1 MAVQLS
7 SPGHKNVKEVQWLR
21 SSGWSRYS
29 LRERGEESEPLV
41 STEDIIYADVKI
53 AKPLNQQQQSPTGVV
68 KYLSHGTYNAAR
80 FVKGVSE
87 RMLKRCDRFSW
98 CLAAAS
104 AGQLCLWVTKRIEE
118 CHDYSTVVRKKA
130 ENEKQSNDGQ
140 SKVFPCN
147 DKQRLW
153 LLKLLV
159 ILLCCV
165 VLVVTFSLIVY
176 YVTGNK
182 YKENEDRL
190 ELSIS
195 TIKEKLD
202 LLQANF
208 THLQNQSSALN
219 ESYSELLSQ
228 NDELKTNHSEL
239 LSRYSSL
246 YENFTELT
254 LRFTA
259 LDDYCP
265 IANNITNERKCA
277 VCPKDWLLFN
287 KMCYLFSTV
296 TKTWNKSRDYCA
308 SLKGHLVIIE
318 NAEEQR
324 FLINTTKS
332 KEGPYWIG
340 LTDQE
345 IEGHFVWVNNGS
357 LDGNNSFWGQREHD
371 NGFEPDNW
379 TGDGNGGE
387 DCVQLQV
394 NQKYNGWYDAA
405 CSKKE
410 KMICEANIGDLQQAR
425 RRPK

>member
-1 MAVQLS
+1 MYVFKKWKKLQDVVKTSLDIRNTPHRSLELLHYATQRHNS
-7 SPGHKNVKEVQWLR
+7 SVKNVSDMSKLSVF
-21 SSGWSRYS
+21 GS
-29 LRERGEESEPLV
+29 L
-41 STEDIIYADVKI
+41 D
-53 AKPLNQQQQSPTGVV
+53 
-68 KYLSHGTYNAAR
+68 
-80 FVKGVSE
+80 
-87 RMLKRCDRFSW
+87 
-98 CLAAAS
+98 
-104 AGQLCLWVTKRIEE
+104 
-118 CHDYSTVVRKKA
+118 
-130 ENEKQSNDGQ
+130 
-140 SKVFPCN
+140 
-147 DKQRLW
+147 
-153 LLKLLV
+153 
-159 ILLCCV
+159 
-165 VLVVTFSLIVY
+165 
-176 YVTGNK
+176 VTGNK

-357 LDGNNSFWGQREHD
+357 LDGNNR
-371 NGFEPDNW
+371 
-379 TGDGNGGE
+379 
-387 DCVQLQV
+387 
-394 NQKYNGWYDAA
+394 
-405 CSKKE
+405 
-410 KMICEANIGDLQQAR
+410 
-425 RRPK
+425 